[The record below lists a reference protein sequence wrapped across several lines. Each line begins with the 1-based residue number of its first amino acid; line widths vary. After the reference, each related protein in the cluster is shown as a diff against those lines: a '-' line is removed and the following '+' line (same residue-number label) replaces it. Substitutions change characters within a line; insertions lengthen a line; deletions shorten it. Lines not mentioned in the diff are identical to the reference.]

1 MNADFLK
8 IVGTSISSIVVL
20 FLMTKLMGNKQ
31 MSQLS
36 MFDYING
43 ITIGSIAAEM
53 ATALEGDYWQPL
65 TSLVIYGAASFII
78 SILCCKSV
86 KMRRFMNG
94 RALILLEGGKLY
106 HKNLLSARMDVDDLL
121 IQCRNNGYFNLA
133 DVETAILE
141 TNGKISFLPRSE
153 ARPLNPADMSITP
166 EQEKIAA
173 NVIMDGKIMEGNL
186 RFTGKDEA
194 WLKKQLHSQGIGS
207 VRDVF
212 LATVDGS
219 DKLSVYVKIDS
230 HMKRNVFN

>member
-1 MNADFLK
+1 MNAEFYK
-8 IVGTSISSIVVL
+8 IIGTSVSSVIVL

-53 ATALEGDYWQPL
+53 ATALEGDFWQPL
-65 TSLVIYGAASFII
+65 VALVIYGTASFVI
-78 SILCCKSV
+78 SILCCKSI

-133 DVETAILE
+133 DIETAILE

-153 ARPLNPADMSITP
+153 ARPLTPGDLNITP
-166 EQEKIAA
+166 EQEKITS

-186 RFTGKDEA
+186 KFTGKNEV
-194 WLKKQLHSQGIGS
+194 WLKKQLKAQGIGNIK
-207 VRDVF
+207 DVF

-230 HMKRNVFN
+230 GMKRNVFN